1 MSNWQQAVDVLF
13 VLSNNNMI
21 VKKIFSV
28 LLFLVVIC
36 QIRAEDT
43 NITTM
48 RKMTQRLFPQQASFF
63 DFRLLNDTSTD
74 SFTIK
79 SEGNKI
85 IISGNNANSM
95 AVGLNHYLK
104 NYCLTTISWYK
115 DDPIELPKTLP
126 NIPAEV
132 TIKANVPTRFFLN
145 YCTFGYSM
153 TWWKWSDWEHFID
166 WMALNGI
173 NMPLAITGQEAIW
186 YKVWSKL
193 GLTDEEIRGYFTG
206 PAHLPWHRM
215 CNLDGWQ
222 SPLPKE
228 WLSSQAELQEQIVA
242 REREF
247 NMQPVLP
254 AFAGHVPAALK
265 RVYPNIKT
273 SRVSEW
279 GGFADQYRCTFLNPM
294 DSLYAI
300 IQKEYLTE
308 QTRLYGT
315 NHIYGI
321 DPFNEIDPPSWD
333 TDSLGM
339 MAKHIYESVAAVDP
353 KAIWLQMTWL
363 FYADIKHW
371 TTPRIK
377 SYLRSVPQDK
387 LILLDYF
394 CEYTEIWKQTD
405 SYFGQPYLWCYLGN
419 FGGNSFLSGP
429 VKLVSER
436 LADALKNGGSN
447 LKGVGSTLE
456 GIDLNQFMYEFVLDK
471 AWNSGQTDKEWFLKL
486 ADRRTGKVS
495 PEARKAW
502 EILADKVYIQPA
514 QVGQG
519 TLTNARPCL
528 KGNGH
533 WTTKPTIEYQPKD
546 LVEAWRLLLL
556 VKDCQRDSYEFDLV
570 NIGRQVLGN
579 YFNVVRDEF
588 TLAYEAGDIMMMK
601 NRGDKMREILADLD
615 KLVSCHPTFS
625 LNKWITDARDMGHDA
640 TSKNYY
646 EMNARSLITIWG
658 DSYHLTDYANRS
670 WAGLTNQYYSV
681 RWDRFINEVIKAVE
695 KKKAF
700 DEEVFFNESRMY
712 ENEWV
717 NPSNRINYNE
727 GGDGIKLAR
736 QIYKK
741 YAKEIIR

>member
-1 MSNWQQAVDVLF
+1 M
-13 VLSNNNMI
+13 
-21 VKKIFSV
+21 KKIFSV

-74 SFTIK
+74 TFTIK

-228 WLSSQAELQEQIVA
+228 WLSGQAELQEQIVA

-333 TDSLGM
+333 ADSLGM

-353 KAIWLQMTWL
+353 EAVWLQMTWL

-495 PEARKAW
+495 PEARKA
-502 EILADKVYIQPA
+502 
-514 QVGQG
+514 
-519 TLTNARPCL
+519 
-528 KGNGH
+528 
-533 WTTKPTIEYQPKD
+533 
-546 LVEAWRLLLL
+546 
-556 VKDCQRDSYEFDLV
+556 
-570 NIGRQVLGN
+570 
-579 YFNVVRDEF
+579 
-588 TLAYEAGDIMMMK
+588 
-601 NRGDKMREILADLD
+601 
-615 KLVSCHPTFS
+615 
-625 LNKWITDARDMGHDA
+625 
-640 TSKNYY
+640 
-646 EMNARSLITIWG
+646 
-658 DSYHLTDYANRS
+658 
-670 WAGLTNQYYSV
+670 
-681 RWDRFINEVIKAVE
+681 
-695 KKKAF
+695 
-700 DEEVFFNESRMY
+700 
-712 ENEWV
+712 
-717 NPSNRINYNE
+717 
-727 GGDGIKLAR
+727 
-736 QIYKK
+736 
-741 YAKEIIR
+741 

>member
-1 MSNWQQAVDVLF
+1 M
-13 VLSNNNMI
+13 
-21 VKKIFSV
+21 KKILSI
-28 LLFLVVIC
+28 LLFLVVVC
-36 QIRAEDT
+36 QIRAEDA

-48 RKMTQRLFPQQASFF
+48 RKMTQRLFPQHASSF
-63 DFRLLNDTSTD
+63 DFRLLNNTSADT
-74 SFTIK
+74 FTIK
-79 SEGNKI
+79 NEGNKI

-115 DDPIELPKTLP
+115 DDPIELPNTLP
-126 NIPAEV
+126 FISTEV

-228 WLSSQAELQEQIVA
+228 WLSSQAALQEQIVA

-247 NMQPVLP
+247 NMRPVLP
-254 AFAGHVPAALK
+254 AFAGHVPTALK

-273 SRVSEW
+273 TRVSEW

-333 TDSLGM
+333 ADSLGM

-353 KAIWLQMTWL
+353 EAVWLQMTWL

-377 SYLRSVPQDK
+377 SYLRSVPQDR

-429 VKLVSER
+429 VNLVSER

-471 AWNSGQTDKEWFLKL
+471 AWNGGQTDKEWFFKL
-486 ADRRTGKVS
+486 ADRRIGKIS

-502 EILADKVYIQPA
+502 EILANKVYVQPA

-546 LVEAWRLLLL
+546 LVEAWRLLLS
-556 VKDCQRDSYEFDLV
+556 VKDCQRDSY
-570 NIGRQVLGN
+570 
-579 YFNVVRDEF
+579 
-588 TLAYEAGDIMMMK
+588 
-601 NRGDKMREILADLD
+601 
-615 KLVSCHPTFS
+615 
-625 LNKWITDARDMGHDA
+625 
-640 TSKNYY
+640 
-646 EMNARSLITIWG
+646 
-658 DSYHLTDYANRS
+658 
-670 WAGLTNQYYSV
+670 
-681 RWDRFINEVIKAVE
+681 
-695 KKKAF
+695 
-700 DEEVFFNESRMY
+700 
-712 ENEWV
+712 
-717 NPSNRINYNE
+717 
-727 GGDGIKLAR
+727 
-736 QIYKK
+736 
-741 YAKEIIR
+741 

>member
-1 MSNWQQAVDVLF
+1 M
-13 VLSNNNMI
+13 
-21 VKKIFSV
+21 KKIFSLFL
-28 LLFLVVIC
+28 LLFAIC
-36 QIRAEDT
+36 QIHAEDN
-43 NITTM
+43 NIATM
-48 RKMTQRLFPQQASFF
+48 RKMTLRLFPRQAASF
-63 DFRLLNDTSTD
+63 DFRLLNETSTD
-74 SFTIK
+74 TFSIK

-126 NIPAEV
+126 VIPEEV
-132 TIKANVPTRFFLN
+132 TVKAKVPTRFFLN

-166 WMALNGI
+166 WMAMNGI
-173 NMPLAITGQEAIW
+173 NMPLAISGQEAIW
-186 YKVWSKL
+186 YKVWRKL

-222 SPLPKE
+222 GPLPKE
-228 WLSSQAELQEQIVA
+228 WLSSQAELQEHIVA

-247 NMQPVLP
+247 NMRPVLP
-254 AFAGHVPAALK
+254 AFSGHVPAALK
-265 RVYPNIKT
+265 RVYPDIKT

-279 GGFADQYRCTFLNPM
+279 GGFADKYRCTFLNPM
-294 DSLYAI
+294 DSLYAL

-308 QTRLYGT
+308 QSRLYGT

-321 DPFNEIDPPSWD
+321 DPFNEIDPPSWSA
-333 TDSLGM
+333 DSLGM
-339 MAKHIYESVAAVDP
+339 MAKHIYESVAVVDP
-353 KAIWLQMTWL
+353 EAIWLQMTWL
-363 FYADIKHW
+363 FYADAGHW
-371 TTPRIK
+371 TAPRIK
-377 SYLRSVPQDK
+377 SYLSSVPQDK

-405 SYFGQPYLWCYLGN
+405 SYFGQAYIWCYLGN

-436 LADALKNGGSN
+436 LANALENGGRN

-456 GIDLNQFMYEFVLDK
+456 GIDLNQFMYEFVLEK

-502 EILADKVYIQPA
+502 EILAEKVYIQPA

-528 KGNGH
+528 KGHGH
-533 WTTKPTIEYQPKD
+533 WTTRPTIEYRAED
-546 LVEAWRLLLL
+546 LVEAWSLLLS

-588 TLAYEAGDIMMMK
+588 TLAYKAGDIQLMK
-601 NRGDKMREILADLD
+601 KRGNKMREILEDID
-615 KLVSCHPTFS
+615 RLVSCHQVFS
-625 LNKWITDARDMGHDA
+625 LKKWITDARDMGHDA
-640 TSKNYY
+640 ASKDYY
-646 EMNARSLITIWG
+646 EMNARSLISIWG
-658 DSYHLTDYANRS
+658 DSYSLSDYANRS
-670 WAGLTNQYYSV
+670 WAGLTKHYYYV
-681 RWDRFINEVIKAVE
+681 RWDRFINEVIKAAE
-695 KKKAF
+695 GKTSF
-700 DEEVFFNESRMY
+700 DEEAFFNQSRMF

-717 NPSNRINYNE
+717 NPNNKINFNE

-736 QIYKK
+736 KLYNK

>member
-1 MSNWQQAVDVLF
+1 M
-13 VLSNNNMI
+13 
-21 VKKIFSV
+21 KKIFSV
-28 LLFLVVIC
+28 LFFLVVIC

-74 SFTIK
+74 TFTIK

-353 KAIWLQMTWL
+353 EAIWLQMTWL

-546 LVEAWRLLLL
+546 LVEAWRLLLS

-601 NRGDKMREILADLD
+601 NRGDKMREILTDLD

-640 TSKNYY
+640 ASKNYY

>member
-1 MSNWQQAVDVLF
+1 M
-13 VLSNNNMI
+13 
-21 VKKIFSV
+21 KKIFSLFL
-28 LLFLVVIC
+28 LLFAIC
-36 QIRAEDT
+36 QIHAEDN
-43 NITTM
+43 NIATM
-48 RKMTQRLFPQQASFF
+48 RKMTLRLFPRQAASF
-63 DFRLLNDTSTD
+63 DFRLLNETSTD
-74 SFTIK
+74 TFSIK

-126 NIPAEV
+126 VIPAEV
-132 TIKANVPTRFFLN
+132 TVKAKVPTRFFLN

-166 WMALNGI
+166 WMAMNGI
-173 NMPLAITGQEAIW
+173 NMPLAISGQEAIW
-186 YKVWSKL
+186 YKVWRKL

-222 SPLPKE
+222 GPLPKE
-228 WLSSQAELQEQIVA
+228 WLSSQAELQERIVA

-247 NMQPVLP
+247 NMRPVLP
-254 AFAGHVPAALK
+254 AFSGHVPAALK
-265 RVYPNIKT
+265 RVYPDIKT

-279 GGFADQYRCTFLNPM
+279 GGFADKYRCTFLNPM
-294 DSLYAI
+294 DSLYAL

-308 QTRLYGT
+308 QSRLYGT

-321 DPFNEIDPPSWD
+321 DPFNEIDPPSWSA
-333 TDSLGM
+333 DSLGM

-353 KAIWLQMTWL
+353 EAIWLQMTWL
-363 FYADIKHW
+363 FYADAGHW
-371 TTPRIK
+371 TAPRIK

-405 SYFGQPYLWCYLGN
+405 SYFGQAYIWCYLGN

-436 LADALKNGGSN
+436 LANALENGGSN

-456 GIDLNQFMYEFVLDK
+456 GIDLNQFMYEFVLEK
-471 AWNSGQTDKEWFLKL
+471 AWNRGQTDKEWFLKL

-502 EILADKVYIQPA
+502 EILAEKVYIQPA

-528 KGNGH
+528 KGHGH
-533 WTTKPTIEYQPKD
+533 WTTRPTIEYRAED
-546 LVEAWRLLLL
+546 LVEAWSLLLS

-588 TLAYEAGDIMMMK
+588 TLAYKAGDIQLMK
-601 NRGDKMREILADLD
+601 KRGNKMREILEDID
-615 KLVSCHPTFS
+615 RLVSCHQVFS
-625 LNKWITDARDMGHDA
+625 LKKWITDARDMGHDA
-640 TSKNYY
+640 ASKDYY
-646 EMNARSLITIWG
+646 EMNARSLISIWG
-658 DSYHLTDYANRS
+658 DSYSLSDYANRS
-670 WAGLTNQYYSV
+670 WAGLTKHYYYV
-681 RWDRFINEVIKAVE
+681 RWDRFINEVIKAAE
-695 KKKAF
+695 GKTSF
-700 DEEVFFNESRMY
+700 DEEAFFNQSRMF

-717 NPSNRINYNE
+717 NPNNKINFNE

-736 QIYKK
+736 KLYNK

>member
-1 MSNWQQAVDVLF
+1 MRY
-13 VLSNNNMI
+13 I
-21 VKKIFSV
+21 
-28 LLFLVVIC
+28 LLLLIISFGCSPVFAEN
-36 QIRAEDT
+36 RAMKDMC
-43 NITTM
+43 N
-48 RKMTQRLFPQQASFF
+48 RLFPEHSGNFTFELAPDSLEN
-63 DFRLLNDTSTD
+63 DF
-74 SFTIK
+74 FTIE
-79 SEGNKI
+79 SINDKI
-85 IISGNNANSM
+85 KISGNNNNSL
-95 AVGLNHYLK
+95 ATGLNHYLK
-104 NYCLTTISWYK
+104 YYCHTHVSWYATDK
-115 DDPIELPKTLP
+115 IEMPRQLPVLLDK
-126 NIPAEV
+126 I
-132 TIKANVPTRFFLN
+132 TILAKCKTRFFLN

-153 TWWKWSDWEHFID
+153 PYWKWKDWERLID
-166 WMALNGI
+166 WMALNGV
-173 NMPLAITGQEAIW
+173 NTPLAITGQEAIW
-186 YKVWSKL
+186 YDVWKEM
-193 GLTDEEIRGYFTG
+193 GLKDQEIRSYFTG

>member
-1 MSNWQQAVDVLF
+1 M
-13 VLSNNNMI
+13 
-21 VKKIFSV
+21 KKIFSV

-74 SFTIK
+74 TFTIK

-333 TDSLGM
+333 ADSLGM

-546 LVEAWRLLLL
+546 LVEAWRLLLS

-615 KLVSCHPTFS
+615 KLVSCLLYTS
-625 LNKWITDARDMGHDA
+625 DAA
-640 TSKNYY
+640 
-646 EMNARSLITIWG
+646 
-658 DSYHLTDYANRS
+658 
-670 WAGLTNQYYSV
+670 
-681 RWDRFINEVIKAVE
+681 
-695 KKKAF
+695 
-700 DEEVFFNESRMY
+700 DE
-712 ENEWV
+712 
-717 NPSNRINYNE
+717 
-727 GGDGIKLAR
+727 L
-736 QIYKK
+736 
-741 YAKEIIR
+741 

>member
-1 MSNWQQAVDVLF
+1 M
-13 VLSNNNMI
+13 
-21 VKKIFSV
+21 KKIFSI
-28 LLFLVVIC
+28 LLFLVVVC

-48 RKMTQRLFPQQASFF
+48 HKMTQRLFPQQASFF
-63 DFRLLNDTSTD
+63 DFRLLNDTSADT
-74 SFTIK
+74 FTIK

-126 NIPAEV
+126 SISTEV
-132 TIKANVPTRFFLN
+132 TVKANVPTRFFLN

-228 WLSSQAELQEQIVA
+228 WLSSQAALQEQIVA

-247 NMQPVLP
+247 NMRPVLP

-273 SRVSEW
+273 TRVSEW

-333 TDSLGM
+333 ADSLGM

-353 KAIWLQMTWL
+353 EAVWLQMTWL

-377 SYLRSVPQDK
+377 SYLRSVPQDR

-429 VKLVSER
+429 VNLVSER

-471 AWNSGQTDKEWFLKL
+471 AWNGGQTDKEWFFKL
-486 ADRRTGKVS
+486 ADRRIGKIS

-502 EILADKVYIQPA
+502 EILANKVYVQPA

-546 LVEAWRLLLL
+546 LVEAWRLLLS

-588 TLAYEAGDIMMMK
+588 TLAYEAGDIPMMK
-601 NRGDKMREILADLD
+601 NRGE
-615 KLVSCHPTFS
+615 
-625 LNKWITDARDMGHDA
+625 
-640 TSKNYY
+640 
-646 EMNARSLITIWG
+646 
-658 DSYHLTDYANRS
+658 
-670 WAGLTNQYYSV
+670 
-681 RWDRFINEVIKAVE
+681 
-695 KKKAF
+695 
-700 DEEVFFNESRMY
+700 
-712 ENEWV
+712 
-717 NPSNRINYNE
+717 
-727 GGDGIKLAR
+727 
-736 QIYKK
+736 
-741 YAKEIIR
+741 

>member
-1 MSNWQQAVDVLF
+1 MLIVLCSSCKESTEDEKAMQQMV
-13 VLSNNNMI
+13 
-21 VKKIFSV
+21 
-28 LLFLVVIC
+28 
-36 QIRAEDT
+36 E
-43 NITTM
+43 
-48 RKMTQRLFPQQASFF
+48 RLFPEYASQF
-63 DFRLLNDTSTD
+63 
-74 SFTIK
+74 SFEQ
-79 SEGNKI
+79 SEKI
-85 IISGNNANSM
+85 DKDWYEIEAQGGTVRIRGNNANSM
-95 AVGLNHYLK
+95 AVGLNYYL
-104 NYCLTTISWYK
+104 NHYCLTSVSWYVN
-115 DDPIELPKTLP
+115 DTVEMPEVLPMP
-126 NIPAEV
+126 PAKIIS
-132 TIKANVPTRFFLN
+132 TARCKNRFFLN
-145 YCTFGYSM
+145 YCTFGYTM
-153 TWWKWSDWEHFID
+153 PWWTWKDWERLID

-228 WLSSQAELQEQIVA
+228 WLSSQAALQEQIVA

-247 NMQPVLP
+247 NMRPVLP
-254 AFAGHVPAALK
+254 AFAGHVPTALK

-273 SRVSEW
+273 TRVSEW

-333 TDSLGM
+333 ADSLGM

-353 KAIWLQMTWL
+353 EAVWLQMTWL

-377 SYLRSVPQDK
+377 SYLRSVPQDR

-429 VKLVSER
+429 VNLVSER

-471 AWNSGQTDKEWFLKL
+471 AWNGGQTDKEWFFKL
-486 ADRRTGKVS
+486 ADRRIGKIS

-502 EILADKVYIQPA
+502 EILANKVYVQPA

-546 LVEAWRLLLL
+546 LVEAWRLLLS

-588 TLAYEAGDIMMMK
+588 TLAYEAGDIPMMK
-601 NRGDKMREILADLD
+601 NRGNKMREILADLD

-625 LNKWITDARDMGHDA
+625 LHKWITDARDMGHDTA
-640 TSKNYY
+640 SKNYY

-681 RWDRFINEVIKAVE
+681 RWDRFINKVIEAAE
-695 KKKAF
+695 KKKNF
-700 DEEVFFNESRMY
+700 DEEEFFNQSRIY

-717 NPSNRINYNE
+717 NPSNRISYNE

>member
-1 MSNWQQAVDVLF
+1 M
-13 VLSNNNMI
+13 
-21 VKKIFSV
+21 KKIFSV

-74 SFTIK
+74 TFTIK

-145 YCTFGYSM
+145 YCKFGYSM

-333 TDSLGM
+333 ADSLGM

-353 KAIWLQMTWL
+353 EAIWLQMTWL

-371 TTPRIK
+371 TTARIK

-546 LVEAWRLLLL
+546 LVEAWRLLLS

-601 NRGDKMREILADLD
+601 NRGDKMREILTDLD

-640 TSKNYY
+640 ASKNYY

>member
-1 MSNWQQAVDVLF
+1 M
-13 VLSNNNMI
+13 
-21 VKKIFSV
+21 KKIFSV

-74 SFTIK
+74 TFTIK

-333 TDSLGM
+333 ADSLGM

-601 NRGDKMREILADLD
+601 TE
-615 KLVSCHPTFS
+615 
-625 LNKWITDARDMGHDA
+625 
-640 TSKNYY
+640 
-646 EMNARSLITIWG
+646 
-658 DSYHLTDYANRS
+658 
-670 WAGLTNQYYSV
+670 
-681 RWDRFINEVIKAVE
+681 
-695 KKKAF
+695 
-700 DEEVFFNESRMY
+700 
-712 ENEWV
+712 
-717 NPSNRINYNE
+717 
-727 GGDGIKLAR
+727 GIK
-736 QIYKK
+736 
-741 YAKEIIR
+741 

>member
-1 MSNWQQAVDVLF
+1 M
-13 VLSNNNMI
+13 
-21 VKKIFSV
+21 KKILSILF
-28 LLFLVVIC
+28 LLFIVS
-36 QIRAEDT
+36 QIRAEDANVT
-43 NITTM
+43 AM
-48 RKMTQRLFPQQASFF
+48 CQMAQRLFPKESSFF
-63 DFRLLNDTSTD
+63 DFRLLDDTSVD
-74 SFTIK
+74 YFTIK
-79 SEGNKI
+79 SEENKI

-95 AVGLNHYLK
+95 AVGLNYYLK
-104 NYCLTTISWYK
+104 NYCLTVVSWYK
-115 DDPIELPKTLP
+115 EDPIELPKVLP
-126 NIPAEV
+126 MVPVEV
-132 TIKANVPTRFFLN
+132 SIKAKVSTRFFLN
-145 YCTFGYSM
+145 YCTFGYSLV
-153 TWWKWSDWEHFID
+153 WWKWSDWEHFID

-228 WLSSQAELQEQIVA
+228 WLANQAKLQEQIVA
-242 REREF
+242 REREL
-247 NMQPVLP
+247 NMRPVLP
-254 AFAGHVPAALK
+254 AFAGHIPAALK

-273 SRVSEW
+273 TRVSEW

-294 DSLYAI
+294 DSLYAV

-315 NHIYGI
+315 DHIYGI
-321 DPFNEIDPPSWD
+321 DPFNEVDPPSWNA
-333 TDSLGM
+333 DSLGM
-339 MAKHIYESVAAVDP
+339 MAKHIYESVAAVDTE
-353 KAIWLQMTWL
+353 AVWLQMTWL

-371 TTPRIK
+371 TTSRIK

-429 VKLVSER
+429 VNLVSER

-456 GIDLNQFMYEFVLDK
+456 GIDLNQFMYEFVFDK
-471 AWNSGQTDKEWFLKL
+471 AWDSGQTDKDWFLSL
-486 ADRRTGKVS
+486 ADRRIGKES

-502 EILADKVYIQPA
+502 EILAEKVYLQPA

-528 KGNGH
+528 RGNGH
-533 WTTKPTIEYQPKD
+533 WTTKPTIEYHSKD
-546 LVEAWRLLLL
+546 LLEAWKLLLS
-556 VKDCQRDSYEFDLV
+556 VKDCKRNSYEFDLV

-579 YFNVVRDEF
+579 YFSVVRDEF
-588 TLAYEAGDIMMMK
+588 TVAYEAGDIQMMK
-601 NRGDKMREILADLD
+601 NRGDKMREIIADLD
-615 KLVSCHPTFS
+615 KLVSCHSTFS
-625 LNKWITDARDMGHDA
+625 LKKWITEARDMGQDA
-640 TSKNYY
+640 VSKDYY

-670 WAGLTNQYYSV
+670 WAGLTNQYYAI
-681 RWDRFINEVIKAVE
+681 RWDRFIKEVIEAAE
-695 KKKAF
+695 KKESFDDKAF
-700 DEEVFFNESRMY
+700 FDESLVY

-717 NPSNRINYNE
+717 KPANVIKYNE
-727 GGDGIKLAR
+727 GGDGIKVAR

-741 YAKEIIR
+741 YVKELIR

>member
-1 MSNWQQAVDVLF
+1 M
-13 VLSNNNMI
+13 
-21 VKKIFSV
+21 KKILSILL
-28 LLFLVVIC
+28 LLFIVCYV
-36 QIRAEDT
+36 RAEDANVT
-43 NITTM
+43 AM
-48 RKMTQRLFPQQASFF
+48 RQMAQRLFPKQASSF
-63 DFRLLNDTSTD
+63 DFRLASDSSSD

-79 SEGNKI
+79 SEGTKI

-95 AVGLNHYLK
+95 AVGLNYYLK
-104 NYCLTTISWYK
+104 NYCLTTVSWYK
-115 DDPIELPKTLP
+115 EDPIELPKTLP
-126 NIPAEV
+126 VIPSEV
-132 TIKANVPTRFFLN
+132 TVKAIVPTRFFLN

-173 NMPLAITGQEAIW
+173 NMPLATTGQEAIW
-186 YKVWSKL
+186 YNVWSKL

-228 WLSSQAELQEQIVA
+228 WLASQAKLQEQIVA
-242 REREF
+242 REREL
-247 NMQPVLP
+247 NMRPVLP

-265 RVYPNIKT
+265 RVYPNINT
-273 SRVSEW
+273 TRVSEW
-279 GGFADQYRCTFLNPM
+279 GGFADEYRCTFLNPM
-294 DSLYAI
+294 DSLYAV

-315 NHIYGI
+315 DHIYGI
-321 DPFNEIDPPSWD
+321 DPFNEVDPPSWD
-333 TDSLGM
+333 ADSLGM

-353 KAIWLQMTWL
+353 EAVWLQMTWL
-363 FYADIKHW
+363 FYADSKHW

-394 CEYTEIWKQTD
+394 CEYTEIWKQTE

-429 VKLVSER
+429 VKLVSQR

-471 AWNSGQTDKEWFLKL
+471 AWDSGRTDKEWFLNL
-486 ADRRTGKVS
+486 ADRRTGKES

-502 EILADKVYIQPA
+502 EVLAEKVYIQPA

-546 LVEAWRLLLL
+546 LVEAWKLLLS
-556 VKDCQRDSYEFDLV
+556 VKDCNRNSYEFDLV

-588 TLAYEAGDIMMMK
+588 TIAYEAGNIQMMK
-601 NRGDKMREILADLD
+601 NRGNKMREILSDLD
-615 KLVSCHPTFS
+615 KLVSCHSTFS
-625 LNKWITDARDMGHDA
+625 LNKWITEARDMGHDA
-640 TSKNYY
+640 ASKDYY

-670 WAGLTNQYYSV
+670 WAGLTNQYYAV
-681 RWDRFINEVIKAVE
+681 RWDRFINEVIEAAE
-695 KKKAF
+695 KKETFDEKAF
-700 DEEVFFNESRMY
+700 FDRSLVY

-717 NPSNRINYNE
+717 NPTHVIKYNE
-727 GGDGIKLAR
+727 GGDGIKVAR
-736 QIYKK
+736 QLYKK
-741 YAKEIIR
+741 YAKELIR

>member
-1 MSNWQQAVDVLF
+1 M
-13 VLSNNNMI
+13 
-21 VKKIFSV
+21 KKIFSLFL
-28 LLFLVVIC
+28 LLFAIC
-36 QIRAEDT
+36 QIHAEDN
-43 NITTM
+43 NIATM
-48 RKMTQRLFPQQASFF
+48 RKMTLRLFPRQAASF
-63 DFRLLNDTSTD
+63 DFRLLNETSTD
-74 SFTIK
+74 TFSIK

-126 NIPAEV
+126 VIPEEV
-132 TIKANVPTRFFLN
+132 TVKAKVPTRFFLN

-173 NMPLAITGQEAIW
+173 NMPLAISGQEAIW
-186 YKVWSKL
+186 YKVWRKL

-228 WLSSQAELQEQIVA
+228 WLSSQAELQEHIVA

-247 NMQPVLP
+247 NMRPVLP
-254 AFAGHVPAALK
+254 AFSGHVPAALK
-265 RVYPNIKT
+265 RVYPDIKI

-279 GGFADQYRCTFLNPM
+279 GGFADKYRCTFLNPM
-294 DSLYAI
+294 DSLYAL

-308 QTRLYGT
+308 QSRLYGT

-321 DPFNEIDPPSWD
+321 DPFNEIDPPSWSA
-333 TDSLGM
+333 DSLGM
-339 MAKHIYESVAAVDP
+339 MAKHIYESVAVVDP
-353 KAIWLQMTWL
+353 EAIWLQMTWL
-363 FYADIKHW
+363 FYADAGHW
-371 TTPRIK
+371 TAPRIK
-377 SYLRSVPQDK
+377 SYLSSVPQDK

-405 SYFGQPYLWCYLGN
+405 SYFGQAYIWCYLGN

-436 LADALKNGGSN
+436 LANALENGGSN

-456 GIDLNQFMYEFVLDK
+456 GIDLNQFMYEFVLEK

-502 EILADKVYIQPA
+502 EILAEKVYIQPA

-528 KGNGH
+528 KGHGH
-533 WTTKPTIEYQPKD
+533 WTTRPTIEYRAED
-546 LVEAWRLLLL
+546 LVEAWSLLLS

-588 TLAYEAGDIMMMK
+588 TLAYKAGDIQLMK
-601 NRGDKMREILADLD
+601 KRGNKMREILEDID
-615 KLVSCHPTFS
+615 RLVSCHQVFS
-625 LNKWITDARDMGHDA
+625 LKKWITDARDMGHDA
-640 TSKNYY
+640 ASKDYY
-646 EMNARSLITIWG
+646 EMNARSLISIWG
-658 DSYHLTDYANRS
+658 DSYSLSDYANRS
-670 WAGLTNQYYSV
+670 WAGLTKHYYYV
-681 RWDRFINEVIKAVE
+681 RWDRFINEVIKAAE
-695 KKKAF
+695 GKTSF
-700 DEEVFFNESRMY
+700 DEEAFFNQSRMF

-717 NPSNRINYNE
+717 NPNNKINFNE

-736 QIYKK
+736 KLYNK

>member
-1 MSNWQQAVDVLF
+1 M
-13 VLSNNNMI
+13 
-21 VKKIFSV
+21 KKIFSV

-579 YFNVVRDEF
+579 YF
-588 TLAYEAGDIMMMK
+588 
-601 NRGDKMREILADLD
+601 
-615 KLVSCHPTFS
+615 
-625 LNKWITDARDMGHDA
+625 
-640 TSKNYY
+640 
-646 EMNARSLITIWG
+646 
-658 DSYHLTDYANRS
+658 
-670 WAGLTNQYYSV
+670 
-681 RWDRFINEVIKAVE
+681 
-695 KKKAF
+695 
-700 DEEVFFNESRMY
+700 
-712 ENEWV
+712 
-717 NPSNRINYNE
+717 
-727 GGDGIKLAR
+727 R
-736 QIYKK
+736 Q
-741 YAKEIIR
+741 

>member
-1 MSNWQQAVDVLF
+1 M
-13 VLSNNNMI
+13 
-21 VKKIFSV
+21 KKIFSV

-333 TDSLGM
+333 ADSLGM

-456 GIDLNQFMYEFVLDK
+456 GIDLNQFMYEFVLDNLYFSHIDGPEVQK
-471 AWNSGQTDKEWFLKL
+471 GKVNVELTVKKTSRAFELSFQTDGVVWVPCDRCLDDMELPISSSDKLMVKFGHEYAEEGDNLIVIPEEEGEINVAWFMYEFVALSIPMKHVHAPGKCNKAVTSKLNKHLK
-486 ADRRTGKVS
+486 
-495 PEARKAW
+495 
-502 EILADKVYIQPA
+502 
-514 QVGQG
+514 
-519 TLTNARPCL
+519 TNANEDSDDTFDT
-528 KGNGH
+528 GGDDIV
-533 WTTKPTIEYQPKD
+533 IE
-546 LVEAWRLLLL
+546 
-556 VKDCQRDSYEFDLV
+556 
-570 NIGRQVLGN
+570 
-579 YFNVVRDEF
+579 
-588 TLAYEAGDIMMMK
+588 
-601 NRGDKMREILADLD
+601 
-615 KLVSCHPTFS
+615 
-625 LNKWITDARDMGHDA
+625 
-640 TSKNYY
+640 
-646 EMNARSLITIWG
+646 
-658 DSYHLTDYANRS
+658 
-670 WAGLTNQYYSV
+670 
-681 RWDRFINEVIKAVE
+681 
-695 KKKAF
+695 
-700 DEEVFFNESRMY
+700 EEVEEQIDPRWNE
-712 ENEWV
+712 
-717 NPSNRINYNE
+717 
-727 GGDGIKLAR
+727 L
-736 QIYKK
+736 KK
-741 YAKEIIR
+741 ILDNN

>member
-1 MSNWQQAVDVLF
+1 M
-13 VLSNNNMI
+13 
-21 VKKIFSV
+21 KKIFSV
-28 LLFLVVIC
+28 LFFLVVIC

-74 SFTIK
+74 TFTIK

-371 TTPRIK
+371 TTARIK

-546 LVEAWRLLLL
+546 LVEAWRLLLS

-601 NRGDKMREILADLD
+601 NRGDKMREILTDLD

-640 TSKNYY
+640 ASKNYY

>member
-1 MSNWQQAVDVLF
+1 
-13 VLSNNNMI
+13 
-21 VKKIFSV
+21 
-28 LLFLVVIC
+28 
-36 QIRAEDT
+36 
-43 NITTM
+43 
-48 RKMTQRLFPQQASFF
+48 
-63 DFRLLNDTSTD
+63 
-74 SFTIK
+74 
-79 SEGNKI
+79 
-85 IISGNNANSM
+85 
-95 AVGLNHYLK
+95 
-104 NYCLTTISWYK
+104 
-115 DDPIELPKTLP
+115 
-126 NIPAEV
+126 
-132 TIKANVPTRFFLN
+132 
-145 YCTFGYSM
+145 
-153 TWWKWSDWEHFID
+153 
-166 WMALNGI
+166 
-173 NMPLAITGQEAIW
+173 
-186 YKVWSKL
+186 
-193 GLTDEEIRGYFTG
+193 
-206 PAHLPWHRM
+206 
-215 CNLDGWQ
+215 
-222 SPLPKE
+222 
-228 WLSSQAELQEQIVA
+228 
-242 REREF
+242 
-247 NMQPVLP
+247 
-254 AFAGHVPAALK
+254 
-265 RVYPNIKT
+265 
-273 SRVSEW
+273 
-279 GGFADQYRCTFLNPM
+279 
-294 DSLYAI
+294 
-300 IQKEYLTE
+300 
-308 QTRLYGT
+308 
-315 NHIYGI
+315 
-321 DPFNEIDPPSWD
+321 
-333 TDSLGM
+333 M

-353 KAIWLQMTWL
+353 EAVWLQMTWL

-377 SYLRSVPQDK
+377 SYLRSVPQDR

-429 VKLVSER
+429 VNLVSER

-471 AWNSGQTDKEWFLKL
+471 AWNGGQTDKEWFFKL
-486 ADRRTGKVS
+486 ADRRIGKIS

-502 EILADKVYIQPA
+502 EILANKVYVQPA

-546 LVEAWRLLLL
+546 LVEAWRLLLS

-588 TLAYEAGDIMMMK
+588 TLAYEAGDIPMMK
-601 NRGDKMREILADLD
+601 NRGNKMREILADLD

-625 LNKWITDARDMGHDA
+625 LHKWITDARDMGHDTA
-640 TSKNYY
+640 SKNYY

-681 RWDRFINEVIKAVE
+681 RWDRFINKVIEAAE
-695 KKKAF
+695 KKKNF
-700 DEEVFFNESRMY
+700 DEEEFFNQSRIY

-717 NPSNRINYNE
+717 NPSNRISYNE

>member
-1 MSNWQQAVDVLF
+1 M
-13 VLSNNNMI
+13 
-21 VKKIFSV
+21 KKIFSV

-588 TLAYEAGDIMMMK
+588 TLAYNDDEK
-601 NRGDKMREILADLD
+601 PRG
-615 KLVSCHPTFS
+615 
-625 LNKWITDARDMGHDA
+625 
-640 TSKNYY
+640 
-646 EMNARSLITIWG
+646 
-658 DSYHLTDYANRS
+658 
-670 WAGLTNQYYSV
+670 
-681 RWDRFINEVIKAVE
+681 
-695 KKKAF
+695 
-700 DEEVFFNESRMY
+700 
-712 ENEWV
+712 
-717 NPSNRINYNE
+717 
-727 GGDGIKLAR
+727 
-736 QIYKK
+736 
-741 YAKEIIR
+741 

>member
-1 MSNWQQAVDVLF
+1 M
-13 VLSNNNMI
+13 
-21 VKKIFSV
+21 KKILSI
-28 LLFLVVIC
+28 LLFLVVVC

-48 RKMTQRLFPQQASFF
+48 HKMTQRLFPQQASSF
-63 DFRLLNDTSTD
+63 DFRLLNDTSADT
-74 SFTIK
+74 FTIK

-126 NIPAEV
+126 SISTEV
-132 TIKANVPTRFFLN
+132 TVKANVPTRFFLN

-228 WLSSQAELQEQIVA
+228 WLSSQAALQEQIVA

-247 NMQPVLP
+247 NMRPVLP

-273 SRVSEW
+273 TRVSEW

-333 TDSLGM
+333 ADSLGM

-353 KAIWLQMTWL
+353 EAVWLQMTWL

-377 SYLRSVPQDK
+377 SYLRSVPQDR

-429 VKLVSER
+429 VNLVSER

-471 AWNSGQTDKEWFLKL
+471 AWNGGQTDKEWFFKL
-486 ADRRTGKVS
+486 ADRRIGKIS

-502 EILADKVYIQPA
+502 EILANKVYVQPA

-546 LVEAWRLLLL
+546 LVEAWRLLLS
-556 VKDCQRDSYEFDLV
+556 VKDCQR
-570 NIGRQVLGN
+570 
-579 YFNVVRDEF
+579 
-588 TLAYEAGDIMMMK
+588 
-601 NRGDKMREILADLD
+601 
-615 KLVSCHPTFS
+615 
-625 LNKWITDARDMGHDA
+625 
-640 TSKNYY
+640 
-646 EMNARSLITIWG
+646 

-681 RWDRFINEVIKAVE
+681 RWDHFINEVIEAAE
-695 KKKAF
+695 KKKNF
-700 DEEVFFNESRMY
+700 DEEEFFNQSRMY

-717 NPSNRINYNE
+717 NPSNRISYNE

>member
-1 MSNWQQAVDVLF
+1 M
-13 VLSNNNMI
+13 
-21 VKKIFSV
+21 KKIFSLFL
-28 LLFLVVIC
+28 LLFAIC
-36 QIRAEDT
+36 QIHAEDN
-43 NITTM
+43 NIATM
-48 RKMTQRLFPQQASFF
+48 RKMTLRLFPRQAASF
-63 DFRLLNDTSTD
+63 DFRLLNETSTD
-74 SFTIK
+74 TFNIK

-126 NIPAEV
+126 VIPEEV
-132 TIKANVPTRFFLN
+132 TVKAKVPTRFFLN

-173 NMPLAITGQEAIW
+173 NMPLAISGQEAIW
-186 YKVWSKL
+186 YKVWRKL

-222 SPLPKE
+222 GPLPKE
-228 WLSSQAELQEQIVA
+228 WLSSQAELQEHIVA

-247 NMQPVLP
+247 NMRPVLP
-254 AFAGHVPAALK
+254 AFSGHVPAALK
-265 RVYPNIKT
+265 RVYPDIKT

-279 GGFADQYRCTFLNPM
+279 GGFADKYRCNFLNPM
-294 DSLYAI
+294 DSLYAL

-308 QTRLYGT
+308 QSRLYGT

-321 DPFNEIDPPSWD
+321 DPFNEIDPPSWSA
-333 TDSLGM
+333 DSLGM
-339 MAKHIYESVAAVDP
+339 MAKHIYESVAVVDP
-353 KAIWLQMTWL
+353 EAIWLQMTWL
-363 FYADIKHW
+363 FYADAGHW
-371 TTPRIK
+371 TAPRIK
-377 SYLRSVPQDK
+377 SYLSSVPQDK

-405 SYFGQPYLWCYLGN
+405 SYFGQAYIWCYLGN

-436 LADALKNGGSN
+436 LANALENGGSN

-456 GIDLNQFMYEFVLDK
+456 GIDLNQFMYEFVLEK

-502 EILADKVYIQPA
+502 EILAEKVYIQPA

-528 KGNGH
+528 KGHGH
-533 WTTKPTIEYQPKD
+533 WTTRPTIEYRAED
-546 LVEAWRLLLL
+546 LVEAWSLLLS

-588 TLAYEAGDIMMMK
+588 TLAYKAGDIQLMK
-601 NRGDKMREILADLD
+601 KRGNKMREILEDID
-615 KLVSCHPTFS
+615 RLVSCHQVFS
-625 LNKWITDARDMGHDA
+625 LKKWITDARDMGHDA
-640 TSKNYY
+640 ASKDYY
-646 EMNARSLITIWG
+646 EMNARSLISIWG
-658 DSYHLTDYANRS
+658 DSYSLSDYANRS
-670 WAGLTNQYYSV
+670 WAGLTKHYYYV
-681 RWDRFINEVIKAVE
+681 RWDRFINEVIKAAE
-695 KKKAF
+695 GKTSF
-700 DEEVFFNESRMY
+700 DEEAFFNQSRMF

-717 NPSNRINYNE
+717 NPNNKINFNE

-736 QIYKK
+736 KLYNK

>member
-1 MSNWQQAVDVLF
+1 M
-13 VLSNNNMI
+13 
-21 VKKIFSV
+21 KKILSI
-28 LLFLVVIC
+28 LLFLVVVC

-48 RKMTQRLFPQQASFF
+48 HKMTQRLFPQQASSF
-63 DFRLLNDTSTD
+63 DFRLLNDTSADT
-74 SFTIK
+74 FTIK

-126 NIPAEV
+126 SISTEV
-132 TIKANVPTRFFLN
+132 TVKANVPTRFFLN

-228 WLSSQAELQEQIVA
+228 WLSSQAALQEQIVA

-247 NMQPVLP
+247 NMRPVLP

-273 SRVSEW
+273 TRVSEW

-333 TDSLGM
+333 ADSLGM

-353 KAIWLQMTWL
+353 EAVWLQMTWL

-377 SYLRSVPQDK
+377 SYLRSVPQDR

-429 VKLVSER
+429 VNLVSER

-471 AWNSGQTDKEWFLKL
+471 AWNGGQTDKEWFFKL
-486 ADRRTGKVS
+486 ADRRIGKIS

-502 EILADKVYIQPA
+502 EILANKVYVQPA

-546 LVEAWRLLLL
+546 LVEAWRLLLS

-579 YFNVVRDEF
+579 YF
-588 TLAYEAGDIMMMK
+588 
-601 NRGDKMREILADLD
+601 
-615 KLVSCHPTFS
+615 
-625 LNKWITDARDMGHDA
+625 
-640 TSKNYY
+640 
-646 EMNARSLITIWG
+646 
-658 DSYHLTDYANRS
+658 
-670 WAGLTNQYYSV
+670 
-681 RWDRFINEVIKAVE
+681 RFIRHFE
-695 KKKAF
+695 
-700 DEEVFFNESRMY
+700 
-712 ENEWV
+712 
-717 NPSNRINYNE
+717 
-727 GGDGIKLAR
+727 
-736 QIYKK
+736 
-741 YAKEIIR
+741 

>member
-1 MSNWQQAVDVLF
+1 M
-13 VLSNNNMI
+13 
-21 VKKIFSV
+21 KKIFSV

-615 KLVSCHPTFS
+615 KLVSFHPTFS

>member
-1 MSNWQQAVDVLF
+1 
-13 VLSNNNMI
+13 
-21 VKKIFSV
+21 
-28 LLFLVVIC
+28 
-36 QIRAEDT
+36 
-43 NITTM
+43 
-48 RKMTQRLFPQQASFF
+48 
-63 DFRLLNDTSTD
+63 
-74 SFTIK
+74 
-79 SEGNKI
+79 
-85 IISGNNANSM
+85 
-95 AVGLNHYLK
+95 
-104 NYCLTTISWYK
+104 
-115 DDPIELPKTLP
+115 
-126 NIPAEV
+126 
-132 TIKANVPTRFFLN
+132 
-145 YCTFGYSM
+145 
-153 TWWKWSDWEHFID
+153 
-166 WMALNGI
+166 
-173 NMPLAITGQEAIW
+173 
-186 YKVWSKL
+186 
-193 GLTDEEIRGYFTG
+193 
-206 PAHLPWHRM
+206 
-215 CNLDGWQ
+215 
-222 SPLPKE
+222 
-228 WLSSQAELQEQIVA
+228 
-242 REREF
+242 
-247 NMQPVLP
+247 
-254 AFAGHVPAALK
+254 
-265 RVYPNIKT
+265 
-273 SRVSEW
+273 
-279 GGFADQYRCTFLNPM
+279 M

-333 TDSLGM
+333 ADSLGM

-601 NRGDKMREILADLD
+601 NRGDKMRVGFAGFRLCDRYND
-615 KLVSCHPTFS
+615 
-625 LNKWITDARDMGHDA
+625 
-640 TSKNYY
+640 
-646 EMNARSLITIWG
+646 
-658 DSYHLTDYANRS
+658 NRS
-670 WAGLTNQYYSV
+670 FLNLFP
-681 RWDRFINEVIKAVE
+681 RE
-695 KKKAF
+695 
-700 DEEVFFNESRMY
+700 
-712 ENEWV
+712 
-717 NPSNRINYNE
+717 
-727 GGDGIKLAR
+727 
-736 QIYKK
+736 
-741 YAKEIIR
+741 

>member
-1 MSNWQQAVDVLF
+1 M
-13 VLSNNNMI
+13 
-21 VKKIFSV
+21 KKIFSV

-74 SFTIK
+74 TFTIK

-333 TDSLGM
+333 ADSLGM

-546 LVEAWRLLLL
+546 LVEAWRLLLS

-601 NRGDKMREILADLD
+601 NRGDKMREILTDLD

>member
-1 MSNWQQAVDVLF
+1 M
-13 VLSNNNMI
+13 
-21 VKKIFSV
+21 KKILSI
-28 LLFLVVIC
+28 LLFLVVVC

-48 RKMTQRLFPQQASFF
+48 HKMTQRLFPQQASSF
-63 DFRLLNDTSTD
+63 DFRLLNDTSADT
-74 SFTIK
+74 FTIK

-126 NIPAEV
+126 SISTEV
-132 TIKANVPTRFFLN
+132 TVKANVPTRFLLN

-228 WLSSQAELQEQIVA
+228 WLSSQAALQEQIVA

-247 NMQPVLP
+247 NMRPVLP

-273 SRVSEW
+273 TRVSEW

-333 TDSLGM
+333 ADSLGM

-353 KAIWLQMTWL
+353 EAVWLQMTWL

-377 SYLRSVPQDK
+377 SYLRSVPQDR

-429 VKLVSER
+429 VNLVSER

-471 AWNSGQTDKEWFLKL
+471 AWNGGQTDKEWFFKL
-486 ADRRTGKVS
+486 ADRRIGKIS

-502 EILADKVYIQPA
+502 EILANKVYVQPA

-546 LVEAWRLLLL
+546 LVEAWRLLLS

-588 TLAYEAGDIMMMK
+588 TLAYEAGDIPMMK
-601 NRGDKMREILADLD
+601 NRGNKMREILADLD
-615 KLVSCHPTFS
+615 KLVSCHTTFS
-625 LNKWITDARDMGHDA
+625 LHKWITDARDMGHDA
-640 TSKNYY
+640 ASKNYY

-681 RWDRFINEVIKAVE
+681 RWDHFINEVIEAAE
-695 KKKAF
+695 KKKNF
-700 DEEVFFNESRMY
+700 DEEEFFNQSRMY

-717 NPSNRINYNE
+717 NPSNRISYNE

>member
-1 MSNWQQAVDVLF
+1 M
-13 VLSNNNMI
+13 
-21 VKKIFSV
+21 KKILSI
-28 LLFLVVIC
+28 LLFLVVVC

-48 RKMTQRLFPQQASFF
+48 HKMTQRLFPQQASSF
-63 DFRLLNDTSTD
+63 DFRLLNDTSADT
-74 SFTIK
+74 FTIK

-126 NIPAEV
+126 SISTEV
-132 TIKANVPTRFFLN
+132 TVKANVPTRFFLN

-228 WLSSQAELQEQIVA
+228 WLSSQAALQEQIVT

-247 NMQPVLP
+247 NMRPVLP

-273 SRVSEW
+273 TRVSEW

-333 TDSLGM
+333 ADSLGM

-353 KAIWLQMTWL
+353 EAVWLQMTWL

-377 SYLRSVPQDK
+377 SYLRSVPQDR

-429 VKLVSER
+429 VNLVSER

-471 AWNSGQTDKEWFLKL
+471 AWNGGQTDKEWFFKL
-486 ADRRTGKVS
+486 ADRRIGKIS

-502 EILADKVYIQPA
+502 EILANKVYVQPA

-546 LVEAWRLLLL
+546 LVEAWRLLLS

-588 TLAYEAGDIMMMK
+588 TLAYEAGDIPMMK
-601 NRGDKMREILADLD
+601 KRGNKMREILTDLD

-625 LNKWITDARDMGHDA
+625 LHKWITDARDMGHDA
-640 TSKNYY
+640 ASKNYY

-681 RWDRFINEVIKAVE
+681 RWDRFINEVIEAAE
-695 KKKAF
+695 KKKNF
-700 DEEVFFNESRMY
+700 DEEEFFNQSRMY

-717 NPSNRINYNE
+717 NPSNRISYNE

>member
-1 MSNWQQAVDVLF
+1 
-13 VLSNNNMI
+13 
-21 VKKIFSV
+21 
-28 LLFLVVIC
+28 
-36 QIRAEDT
+36 
-43 NITTM
+43 
-48 RKMTQRLFPQQASFF
+48 
-63 DFRLLNDTSTD
+63 
-74 SFTIK
+74 
-79 SEGNKI
+79 
-85 IISGNNANSM
+85 M

-126 NIPAEV
+126 VIPEEV
-132 TIKANVPTRFFLN
+132 TVKAKVPTRFFLN

-173 NMPLAITGQEAIW
+173 NMPLAISGQEAIW
-186 YKVWSKL
+186 YKVWRKL

-222 SPLPKE
+222 GPLPKE
-228 WLSSQAELQEQIVA
+228 WLSSQAELQEHIVA

-247 NMQPVLP
+247 NMRPVLP
-254 AFAGHVPAALK
+254 AFSGHVPAALK
-265 RVYPNIKT
+265 RVYPDIKT

-279 GGFADQYRCTFLNPM
+279 GGFADKYRCTFLNPM
-294 DSLYAI
+294 DSLYAL

-308 QTRLYGT
+308 QSRLYGT

-321 DPFNEIDPPSWD
+321 DPFNEIDPPSWSA
-333 TDSLGM
+333 DSLGM
-339 MAKHIYESVAAVDP
+339 MAKHIYESVAVVDP
-353 KAIWLQMTWL
+353 EAIWLQMTWL
-363 FYADIKHW
+363 FYADAGHW
-371 TTPRIK
+371 TAPRIK
-377 SYLRSVPQDK
+377 SYLSSVPQDK
-387 LILLDYF
+387 LLLLVYF
-394 CEYTEIWKQTD
+394 CEYSEIWKQTD
-405 SYFGQPYLWCYLGN
+405 SYFGQAYIWCYLRN

-436 LADALKNGGSN
+436 LANALENGGSN

-456 GIDLNQFMYEFVLDK
+456 GIDLNQFMYEFVLEK

-502 EILADKVYIQPA
+502 EILAEKVYIQPA

-528 KGNGH
+528 KGHGH
-533 WTTKPTIEYQPKD
+533 WTTRPTIEYRAED
-546 LVEAWRLLLL
+546 LVEAWSLLLS

-588 TLAYEAGDIMMMK
+588 TLAYKAGDIQLMK
-601 NRGDKMREILADLD
+601 KRGNKMREILEDID
-615 KLVSCHPTFS
+615 RLVSCHQVFS
-625 LNKWITDARDMGHDA
+625 LKKWITDARDMGHDA
-640 TSKNYY
+640 ASKDYY
-646 EMNARSLITIWG
+646 EMNARSLISIWG
-658 DSYHLTDYANRS
+658 DSYSLSDYANRS
-670 WAGLTNQYYSV
+670 WAGLTKHYYYV
-681 RWDRFINEVIKAVE
+681 RWDRFINEVIKAAE
-695 KKKAF
+695 GKTSF
-700 DEEVFFNESRMY
+700 DEEAFFNQSRMF

-717 NPSNRINYNE
+717 NPNNKINFNE

-736 QIYKK
+736 KLYNK

>member
-1 MSNWQQAVDVLF
+1 M
-13 VLSNNNMI
+13 
-21 VKKIFSV
+21 KKIFSV

-601 NRGDKMREILADLD
+601 NRGDKMREI
-615 KLVSCHPTFS
+615 
-625 LNKWITDARDMGHDA
+625 
-640 TSKNYY
+640 
-646 EMNARSLITIWG
+646 
-658 DSYHLTDYANRS
+658 
-670 WAGLTNQYYSV
+670 
-681 RWDRFINEVIKAVE
+681 
-695 KKKAF
+695 
-700 DEEVFFNESRMY
+700 
-712 ENEWV
+712 
-717 NPSNRINYNE
+717 
-727 GGDGIKLAR
+727 
-736 QIYKK
+736 
-741 YAKEIIR
+741 

>member
-1 MSNWQQAVDVLF
+1 M
-13 VLSNNNMI
+13 
-21 VKKIFSV
+21 KKIFSV

-74 SFTIK
+74 TFTIK

-333 TDSLGM
+333 ADSLGM

-353 KAIWLQMTWL
+353 EAIWLQMTWL

-502 EILADKVYIQPA
+502 EILAEKVYIQPA

-601 NRGDKMREILADLD
+601 NRGDKMREILTDLD

-640 TSKNYY
+640 ASKNYY

-700 DEEVFFNESRMY
+700 DEEAFFNESRMY

>member
-1 MSNWQQAVDVLF
+1 M
-13 VLSNNNMI
+13 
-21 VKKIFSV
+21 KKILSI
-28 LLFLVVIC
+28 LLFLVVVC
-36 QIRAEDT
+36 QIRAEDA

-48 RKMTQRLFPQQASFF
+48 YKMTQRLFPQQASSF
-63 DFRLLNDTSTD
+63 DFRLLNNTSADT
-74 SFTIK
+74 FTIK

-126 NIPAEV
+126 SISTEV

-228 WLSSQAELQEQIVA
+228 WLSSQAALQEQIVA

-247 NMQPVLP
+247 NMRPVLP

-273 SRVSEW
+273 TRVSEW

-333 TDSLGM
+333 ADSLGM

-353 KAIWLQMTWL
+353 EAVWLQMTWL

-377 SYLRSVPQDK
+377 SYLRSVPQDR

-429 VKLVSER
+429 VNLVSER

-471 AWNSGQTDKEWFLKL
+471 AWNGGQTDKEWFFKL
-486 ADRRTGKVS
+486 ADRRIGKIS

-502 EILADKVYIQPA
+502 EILANKVYVQPA

-546 LVEAWRLLLL
+546 LVEAWRLLLS

-588 TLAYEAGDIMMMK
+588 TLAYEAGDIPMMK
-601 NRGDKMREILADLD
+601 KRGNKMREILTDLD

-625 LNKWITDARDMGHDA
+625 LHKWITDARDMGHDA
-640 TSKNYY
+640 ASKNYY

-681 RWDRFINEVIKAVE
+681 RWDRFINKVIEAAE
-695 KKKAF
+695 KKKNF
-700 DEEVFFNESRMY
+700 DEEEFFNQSRMY

-717 NPSNRINYNE
+717 NPSNRISYNE

>member
-1 MSNWQQAVDVLF
+1 M
-13 VLSNNNMI
+13 
-21 VKKIFSV
+21 KKILSI
-28 LLFLVVIC
+28 LLFLVVVC

-48 RKMTQRLFPQQASFF
+48 HKMTQRLFPQQASSF
-63 DFRLLNDTSTD
+63 DFRLLNDTSADT
-74 SFTIK
+74 FTIK

-126 NIPAEV
+126 SISTEV
-132 TIKANVPTRFFLN
+132 TVKANVPTRFFLN

-228 WLSSQAELQEQIVA
+228 WLSSQAALQEQIVA

-247 NMQPVLP
+247 NMRPVLP

-273 SRVSEW
+273 TRVSEW

-333 TDSLGM
+333 ADSLGM

-353 KAIWLQMTWL
+353 EAVWLQMTWL

-377 SYLRSVPQDK
+377 SYLRSVPQDR

-429 VKLVSER
+429 VNLVSER

-471 AWNSGQTDKEWFLKL
+471 AWNGGQTDKEWFFKL
-486 ADRRTGKVS
+486 ADRRIGKIS
-495 PEARKAW
+495 PEPRKAW
-502 EILADKVYIQPA
+502 EILANKV
-514 QVGQG
+514 
-519 TLTNARPCL
+519 
-528 KGNGH
+528 
-533 WTTKPTIEYQPKD
+533 
-546 LVEAWRLLLL
+546 
-556 VKDCQRDSYEFDLV
+556 
-570 NIGRQVLGN
+570 
-579 YFNVVRDEF
+579 
-588 TLAYEAGDIMMMK
+588 
-601 NRGDKMREILADLD
+601 
-615 KLVSCHPTFS
+615 
-625 LNKWITDARDMGHDA
+625 
-640 TSKNYY
+640 
-646 EMNARSLITIWG
+646 
-658 DSYHLTDYANRS
+658 
-670 WAGLTNQYYSV
+670 
-681 RWDRFINEVIKAVE
+681 
-695 KKKAF
+695 
-700 DEEVFFNESRMY
+700 
-712 ENEWV
+712 
-717 NPSNRINYNE
+717 
-727 GGDGIKLAR
+727 
-736 QIYKK
+736 
-741 YAKEIIR
+741 